1 MATEYLMKR
10 ESPMMNWMRYDTSP
24 YLPPEAEM
32 ILEMRGTRQGVEAV
46 NESMRERFAESLLH
60 LRDMDDD
67 LRRGNRSLEHLD
79 EMSGRMAGSLDS
91 ISSGLGELDGH
102 FREGLSD
109 MRDQLAEMG
118 WDMRDGLAGVNE
130 TLQDGFG
137 AVVFGLAKVDERIA
151 AHVSA
156 LQAQLRT
163 QHDDL
168 LTALDSGFGQM
179 SEAVLLSA
187 DYLAKVMTANS
198 DAQLRQMARE
208 GDATRRMIA
217 ETSQR
222 QINKIE
228 EVRRAIITQDEH
240 RAEQHFMVG
249 LNYFNHGFL
258 PRAYRNF
265 QKAEHCFDGHFPTLF
280 MLGFMRYLKNDMAA
294 AHESFEAALAQAKTK
309 KQRGLASLYLARLYF
324 TEKQFDTAQT
334 WYNEAFKND
343 KNLRMTALVEW
354 AAACLLEPG
363 NDLDALIATL
373 KKEFDKHGKEARY
386 MYWYALAL
394 TLTPLDAEWA
404 TAAFD
409 MAVKLDSAGGA
420 KRDRKRVLATLRW
433 LNARHADALIALV
446 KDAYPWLVST
456 PRSKK

>member
-24 YLPPEAEM
+24 YLPPDAEM
-32 ILEMRGTRQGVEAV
+32 ILEMRGTRQGVEAL
-46 NESMRERFAESLLH
+46 NERVADSLLH

-79 EMSGRMAGSLDS
+79 EMSDRMAGSLDS
-91 ISSGLGELDGH
+91 ISSGLGEIDGH

-109 MRDQLAEMG
+109 MRDQLADMG

-156 LQAQLRT
+156 LQTQLDA
-163 QHDDL
+163 QHDEL
-168 LTALDSGFGQM
+168 MTTLDNGFGQV
-179 SEAVLLSA
+179 SQAVLLSA

-228 EVRRAIITQDEH
+228 EVRRALITQDEH

-265 QKAEHCFDGHFPTLF
+265 QKAEQCFDGHFPTLF

-294 AHESFEAALAQAKTK
+294 AHESFEAALAQAKTD
-309 KQRGLASLYLARLYF
+309 KQRGLASLYIARFYF
-324 TEKQFDTAQT
+324 TEKQFTTARA
-334 WYNEAFKND
+334 WYRKAFEYDSNFM
-343 KNLRMTALVEW
+343 MTALVEG
-354 AAACLLEPG
+354 AAARLLAP
-363 NDLDALIATL
+363 
-373 KKEFDKHGKEARY
+373 DKDIETIVKTMKADFYECGEQKQTQHL
-386 MYWYALAL
+386 YWYALAL
-394 TLTPLDAEWA
+394 TLTPLHAEWA
-404 TAAFD
+404 AATFG
-409 MAVKLDSAGGA
+409 MGVKSDKAGGA
-420 KRDRKRVLATLRW
+420 QRDRQRVLATLRR
-433 LNARHADALIALV
+433 LNARHVDALLALV
-446 KDAYPWLVST
+446 KPEYGWLG
-456 PRSKK
+456 

>member
-32 ILEMRGTRQGVEAV
+32 ILDMRGTRQGVEAL
-46 NESMRERFAESLLH
+46 NERVADSLLH
-60 LRDMDDD
+60 LRDIDDD
-67 LRRGNRSLEHLD
+67 LRRGNRALEHLD
-79 EMSGRMAGSLDS
+79 DMSGRMAGSLDA

-109 MRDQLAEMG
+109 MRDQLADMG

-156 LQAQLRT
+156 LQEQLRT

-208 GDATRRMIA
+208 GDATRRLIA

-280 MLGFMRYLKNDMAA
+280 MLGFMRYLKHDMAA

-309 KQRGLASLYLARLYF
+309 KQRGLASLYIARLYF
-324 TEKQFDTAQT
+324 TEKQFTTARA
-334 WYNEAFKND
+334 WYRKAFEYDSNFM
-343 KNLRMTALVEW
+343 MTALVEG
-354 AAACLLEPG
+354 AAARLLAP
-363 NDLDALIATL
+363 DKDIATIVKTMKADFYECGEQKQTQHL
-373 KKEFDKHGKEARY
+373 
-386 MYWYALAL
+386 YWYALAL
-394 TLTPLDAEWA
+394 TLTPLNAEWA
-404 TAAFD
+404 AATFG
-409 MAVKLDSAGGA
+409 MGVKSDKTGGA
-420 KRDRKRVLATLRW
+420 KRDRQRVLATLRW
-433 LNARHADALIALV
+433 LNARHVDALLALV
-446 KDAYPWLVST
+446 KPEYAWLG
-456 PRSKK
+456 

>member
-32 ILEMRGTRQGVEAV
+32 ILDMRGTRQGVEAL
-46 NESMRERFAESLLH
+46 NERVADSLLH
-60 LRDMDDD
+60 LRDIDDD
-67 LRRGNRSLEHLD
+67 IRRGNRSLEHLD
-79 EMSGRMAGSLDS
+79 DMSGRMAGSLDS

-102 FREGLSD
+102 FREGFSD

-156 LQAQLRT
+156 LQTQLGE
-163 QHDDL
+163 QHDEL
-168 LTALDSGFGQM
+168 LTALDSGFGQV
-179 SEAVLLSA
+179 SQAVLLSA

-208 GDATRRMIA
+208 GDATRRLIA

-309 KQRGLASLYLARLYF
+309 KQRGLASLYIARLYF
-324 TEKQFDTAQT
+324 TEKQFTTARA
-334 WYNEAFKND
+334 WYRKAFEYDSNFM
-343 KNLRMTALVEW
+343 MTALVEG
-354 AAACLLEPG
+354 AAARLLAPDKDIETIVKTMKA
-363 NDLDALIATL
+363 DF
-373 KKEFDKHGKEARY
+373 KECGQAAQHL
-386 MYWYALAL
+386 YWYALAL
-394 TLTPLDAEWA
+394 TLTPLHAEWA
-404 TAAFD
+404 AATFG
-409 MAVKLDSAGGA
+409 MGVKSDKAGGA
-420 KRDRKRVLATLRW
+420 KHDRQRVLATLRW
-433 LNARHADALIALV
+433 LNARHVDALIALV
-446 KDAYPWLVST
+446 KPEYDWLG
-456 PRSKK
+456 